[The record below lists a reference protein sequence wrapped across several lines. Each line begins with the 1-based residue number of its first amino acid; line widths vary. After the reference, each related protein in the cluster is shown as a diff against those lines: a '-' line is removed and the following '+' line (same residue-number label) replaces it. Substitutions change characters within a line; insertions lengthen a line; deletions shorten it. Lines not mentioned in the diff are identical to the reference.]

1 MQGLSFELFE
11 IKLHIYYIY
20 TQKQNIKQVIEAKVF
35 RIFNETVNEET
46 VKGVVLI
53 FFCVF
58 KKDREFQMLDD
69 NEKAKF
75 Y

>member
-1 MQGLSFELFE
+1 MFE
-11 IKLHIYYIY
+11 IKLYIYYIY
-20 TQKQNIKQVIEAKVF
+20 TQKQNIKQVIEAKIF

-53 FFCVF
+53 FCVF